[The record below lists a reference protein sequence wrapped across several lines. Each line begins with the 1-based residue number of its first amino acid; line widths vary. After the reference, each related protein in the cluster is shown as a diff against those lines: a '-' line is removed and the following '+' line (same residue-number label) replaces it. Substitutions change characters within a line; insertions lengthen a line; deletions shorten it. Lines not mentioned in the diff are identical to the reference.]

1 MKDLEK
7 IFDVVDERNF
17 GLEEAS
23 EQRVS
28 ETLYVVLEY
37 IFPADT
43 SGRETSSSAVAAEIE

>member
-1 MKDLEK
+1 MKDPEK
-7 IFDVVDERNF
+7 ISDVVDERNF

-43 SGRETSSSAVAAEIE
+43 SGRETSSLAVSAEIV